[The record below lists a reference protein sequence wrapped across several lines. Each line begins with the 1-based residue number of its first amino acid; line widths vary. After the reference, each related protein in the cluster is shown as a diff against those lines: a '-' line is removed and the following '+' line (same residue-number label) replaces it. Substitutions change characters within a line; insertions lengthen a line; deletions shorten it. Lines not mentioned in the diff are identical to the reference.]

1 MIRITTSGSTEHMDK
16 FLADALRSTQ
26 SIESRVRSIADAGV
40 HALMAATPK
49 ESGETAS
56 AWGYEIERTKDGVS
70 INWTNSHVNKGE
82 VVAVLIQYGH
92 ATGTGGYVQGY
103 DYINPA
109 LKPIFDQIAN
119 EAWKAVN
126 AK

>member
-1 MIRITTSGSTEHMDK
+1 MIRITASGSTEHMDK
-16 FLADALRSTQ
+16 FLAEALRSTQ
-26 SIESRVRSIADAGV
+26 SIEGRIRSVCEAGV

-49 ESGETAS
+49 DSGETAAS
-56 AWGYEIERTKDGVS
+56 WGYEIVKSKAGVT
-70 INWTNSHVNKGE
+70 INWTNSHVNKGQ
-82 VVAVLIQYGH
+82 VIAVLLQYGH

-109 LKPIFDQIAN
+109 LKPIFDQITN

-126 AK
+126 SK